1 MMPWIFFLFV
11 GVFDFGFYSYAAITT
26 QNAARVA
33 AMAGALGSGAPNATA
48 TCNLVVAEMNSL
60 PDTQTYVPG
69 TYVCLYDTPPTNTQ
83 RIAINTPTTE
93 VESDGSTAVVIT
105 VMFRPMAMIPI
116 PGMFNGPVTVYRT
129 AKAPVLNS
137 APAG

>member
-1 MMPWIFFLFV
+1 MAPWIFFLFV
-11 GVFDFGFYSYAAITT
+11 GVFDLGFYSYDAIAV

-33 AMAGALGSGAPNATA
+33 AMAGALGSGAPQQAA

-60 PDTQTYVPG
+60 PGAQAYVPG
-69 TYVCLYDTPPTNTQ
+69 TYTCPYDVAPTDTQ

-105 VMFRPMAMIPI
+105 VMFKPLGMIPI
-116 PGMFNGPVTVYRT
+116 PLVFNGPNIIYRT
-129 AKAPVLNS
+129 AKAPLLNS
-137 APAG
+137 TPAG